1 MPYGPVDYLSF
12 EFQNEKLRGEI
23 LPELHALIDKKIIRV
38 IDLVIVQ
45 KNQDGV
51 HRAVE
56 INQLS
61 PDLIS
66 VINPLNAEISGLIQ
80 EEDINRIAALME
92 NGTTAAALIVENL
105 WAIQFREAV
114 LRADG
119 KLLEHLRVPAEDV
132 EEVMAK
138 IDSAEAK

>member
-1 MPYGPVDYLSF
+1 MTYGPIDYLSF
-12 EFQNEKLRGEI
+12 EFQNEKLKGEI
-23 LPELHALIDKKIIRV
+23 LPALYDLIEKKIVRV

-51 HRAVE
+51 HRAME

-80 EEDINRIAALME
+80 VEDINGIAEVMA
-92 NGTTAAALIVENL
+92 NGTTAAALLVENL

-119 KLLEHLRVPAEDV
+119 KVLEHLRVPAEEV
-132 EEVMAK
+132 EEAMAK
-138 IDSAEAK
+138 IVSAEAA

>member
-1 MPYGPVDYLSF
+1 MTYGPVDYLSF
-12 EFQNEKLRGEI
+12 EFQNEKLKGEI
-23 LPELHALIDKKIIRV
+23 LPELYELIQKKIIRV

-45 KNQDGV
+45 KNRDGV
-51 HRAVE
+51 HRAME

-80 EEDINRIAALME
+80 VEDINGIAEVME
-92 NGTTAAALIVENL
+92 NGTTAAALLVENV
-105 WAIQFREAV
+105 WAIKFREAV

-119 KLLEHLRVPAEDV
+119 KLLEHLRVPADEV
-132 EEVMAK
+132 EEAMAK
-138 IDSAEAK
+138 IASAEAA

>member
-1 MPYGPVDYLSF
+1 MTYGPVDYLSF
-12 EFQNEKLRGEI
+12 EFQTEKLKGEI
-23 LPELHALIDKKIIRV
+23 LPELLELVEKKIIRI

-51 HRAVE
+51 HRALE

-66 VINPLNAEISGLIQ
+66 VINPLNVEISGLIQ
-80 EEDINRIAALME
+80 EEDINGIAEVML
-92 NGTTAAALIVENL
+92 NGTTAAALLVENL
-105 WAIQFREAV
+105 WAIKFREAV

-119 KLLEHLRVPAEDV
+119 KLLEHLRVPAEVV
-132 EEVMAK
+132 EEAMTK
-138 IDSAEAK
+138 IASAEST